1 MISLDNLPHE
11 AAKVKQENAKYLK
24 KLKVRKP
31 KQLDAVMGELH
42 EEAFGKIDCLS
53 CGNCCKTTGPMFIP
67 SDIKRIS
74 KRLKMRPLDF
84 EATYLR
90 TDEDGDRVLKEV
102 PCPFLG
108 ADNYCSIYED
118 RPKACREFPHTD
130 RPKFHQIT
138 QITAKNIAVCPAVF
152 SMIERLK
159 TTLPL

>member
-1 MISLDNLPHE
+1 
-11 AAKVKQENAKYLK
+11 
-24 KLKVRKP
+24 
-31 KQLDAVMGELH
+31 
-42 EEAFGKIDCLS
+42 
-53 CGNCCKTTGPMFIP
+53 
-67 SDIKRIS
+67 
-74 KRLKMRPLDF
+74 MRPLDF